1 MDDFKTLRGREI
13 THKFNTFREVDTVK
27 VVEKSDEFS
36 SSSYESDS
44 NSENKT

>member
-1 MDDFKTLRGREI
+1 MDDFKTLRGQEI
-13 THKFNTFREVDTVK
+13 AHNFNTGLEVDTVK